1 LYTSLRGGEEMRIEI
16 RSDSVL
22 ISGYVNA
29 VGRESRVLP
38 SPKGRFKEIIVPK
51 TFQKALMKGN
61 EVELRFNHERKI
73 GSTKEGTLSL
83 KEDNIG
89 LMAVATVTDQAVM
102 EHARR
107 NELRGWSFGFVA
119 IGQDWR
125 DHEDGIQR
133 RSIDDMD
140 LLEVSVL
147 TKQPAYIATS
157 IESRGEEEV
166 LHEKRIEEF
175 EAEITDNSQAKVDPK
190 KQSEEKRESIDYSL
204 LDSEI
209 TFLKL
214 KGALPNEN

>member
-1 LYTSLRGGEEMRIEI
+1 MRGGEQMRIEI

-38 SPKGRFKEIIVPK
+38 SPKGRFKETILPK

-73 GSTKEGTLSL
+73 GSTKEGTLTL

-89 LMAVATVTDQAVM
+89 LQATAIVTDSTVM

-107 NELRGWSFGFVA
+107 NELRGWSFGFISVLE
-119 IGQDWR
+119 DWK

-133 RSIDDMD
+133 RSISDLE

-147 TKQPAYIATS
+147 TKQPAYVATS
-157 IESRGEEEV
+157 IEARGEEEV

-175 EAEITDNSQAKVDPK
+175 EAEILDNSQANTEPK
-190 KQSEEKRESIDYSL
+190 KQSEEKRQSIDYSL
-204 LDSEI
+204 LESQI
-209 TFLKL
+209 TLLKL
-214 KGALPNEN
+214 KGVVPNEN

>member
-1 LYTSLRGGEEMRIEI
+1 MRIEI

-38 SPKGRFKEIIVPK
+38 SPKGRFKETILPK

-73 GSTKEGTLSL
+73 GSTKEGTLTL

-89 LMAVATVTDQAVM
+89 LQATAIVTDSTVM

-107 NELRGWSFGFVA
+107 NELRGWSFGFISVLE
-119 IGQDWR
+119 DWK

-133 RSIDDMD
+133 RSISDLE

-157 IESRGEEEV
+157 IEARGEEEV

-175 EAEITDNSQAKVDPK
+175 EAEILDNSQANTEPK
-190 KQSEEKRESIDYSL
+190 KQSDEKRESIDYSL
-204 LDSEI
+204 LESQI
-209 TFLKL
+209 TLLKL

>member
-1 LYTSLRGGEEMRIEI
+1 MRGGEQMRIEI

-38 SPKGRFKEIIVPK
+38 SPKGRFKETILPK

-73 GSTKEGTLSL
+73 GSTKEGTLTL

-89 LMAVATVTDQAVM
+89 LQATAIVTDSTVM

-107 NELRGWSFGFVA
+107 NELRGWSFGFISVLE
-119 IGQDWR
+119 DWK

-133 RSIDDMD
+133 RSISDLE

-157 IESRGEEEV
+157 IEARGEEEV

-175 EAEITDNSQAKVDPK
+175 EAEILDNSQANTEPK
-190 KQSEEKRESIDYSL
+190 KQSDEKRESIDYSL
-204 LDSEI
+204 LESQI
-209 TFLKL
+209 TLLKL